1 MPIIIGKEKEDDDR
15 LYVTFNYTHD
25 RVERMKRIEGHKWNA
40 IEKHWSIPNNKEIID
55 KIVLTFYDEEVML
68 DASLI

>member
-1 MPIIIGKEKEDDDR
+1 MPIVISKEKDDDDR
-15 LYVTFNYTHD
+15 LYVTFNYTHN
-25 RVERMKRIEGHKWNA
+25 RVERIKKIEGYKWNA
-40 IEKHWSIPNNKEIID
+40 IKKHWSIPNNRETID

>member
-1 MPIIIGKEKEDDDR
+1 MD
-15 LYVTFNYTHD
+15 
-25 RVERMKRIEGHKWNA
+25 A
-40 IEKHWSIPNNKEIID
+40 IKKHWSIPNNREAID

>member
-1 MPIIIGKEKEDDDR
+1 MPIVISKEKDDEDR
-15 LYVTFNYTHD
+15 LYVTFNYTYN
-25 RVERMKRIEGHKWNA
+25 RVEKIKKIEGHKWNP
-40 IEKHWSIPNNKEIID
+40 IKKHWSIPNNRETID

>member
-1 MPIIIGKEKEDDDR
+1 MPIIIGKEKDDDDR
-15 LYVTFNYTHD
+15 LYVVFNYTPD
-25 RVERMKRIEGHKWNA
+25 RVKRIKKIEGHKWNT
-40 IEKHWSIPNNKEIID
+40 IEKHWSIPNNKEVID